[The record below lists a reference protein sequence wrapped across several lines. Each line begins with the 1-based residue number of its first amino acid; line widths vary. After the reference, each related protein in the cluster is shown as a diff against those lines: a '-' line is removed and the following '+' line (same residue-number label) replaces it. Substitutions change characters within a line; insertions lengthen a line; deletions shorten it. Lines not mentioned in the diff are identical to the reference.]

1 MMHTTEDSAKISP
14 VRFANID
21 ARRNLKA
28 SDSVGPSRSGH
39 TITKAFRLSCKASL

>member
-1 MMHTTEDSAKISP
+1 LMHTAEDSAKIRP
-14 VRFANID
+14 VRFENID

-39 TITKAFRLSCKASL
+39 SITKALRLPCKASL